1 MEPIVK
7 MHINEDS
14 LPRSHVPAPVRYFV
28 GRENEVQQITSLLT
42 CRSTRLVN
50 IWGSPGFGK
59 TSTAIAVAR
68 HLHSLGHPVYFFKFQ
83 GISSIDK
90 FYSKILSIFNL
101 TNDNIAPVD
110 KLVSVFRGVPCHIFL
125 VFDNLDDLLACKS
138 DDTADVVV
146 QVIRE
151 FLDSHEDINILLTTR
166 EFLESL
172 SSQIS
177 EFGSLRIRPLDQA
190 SSNRFVRNFIPVMTE
205 ELITKVT
212 KISGNIPLAMKL
224 LATLIQNCSE
234 KDAKKIL
241 DDIPVSKV
249 LGMIENPY
257 EEKLRKLFV
266 SSFDHLLQSEQEA
279 FVSLTVFRGDD
290 IDVEAALAVVGGDE
304 FKARRS
310 LSTLVNK
317 SLIDQDS
324 GAKLV
329 SVHPL
334 LYSFA
339 KERSNQDDLK
349 NATVSSYIRY
359 LRYYL
364 RLFEKLN
371 ELVLAGKPLDRFRAY
386 KAYDNIEYILFEK
399 LIFSLTYEDV
409 LEILTKSELFLYSL
423 YAGPSQ
429 NYRVNYLYDLGIRFA
444 EKRNKSLHCK
454 LITSKCFGSTTMLCL
469 SPEISK
475 VSESIRK
482 EVALMTDGTAAKF
495 ACYEGLYEISSGRT
509 KSGVLRVEKGLF
521 GLKSCTDQQT
531 LKCLCL
537 QLLSLY
543 YKFAK
548 DLEKC
553 EQFSKMAFE
562 VAKQIGNSR
571 LFLIDYCEPADKN
584 GVDKSLG
591 DNKSFPQPSILL
603 FLAFSLWVN
612 NFVTDENKYNLSS
625 FICKLQ
631 QETEEELFDSSY
643 LMRIL
648 RSGDIGLAYLS
659 TKHKAMLDEVIQ
671 TIKNKLRI
679 KDITKGG
686 MIDVDVKSNKTA
698 RAMLHRLGECCFLR
712 GTGRSNEPDL
722 NRQTLHGALE
732 ISRKLYGD
740 QCENAAQCFYY
751 IGVLENIHENYD
763 SALVAHEQALK
774 IRLSLSS
781 QPNRETSYS
790 RSQIGKT
797 QRNLGNLK
805 DAIVSYQLALDIWLE
820 IEGNVNYE
828 VAKTHFKIGN
838 TQRGLGDFIAS
849 LESHQRALDVML
861 RTQGEVNKLV
871 FKIYLG
877 MAVTQKIIQDY
888 VSSLKLH
895 KQAFDIRKK
904 MDEEDGEW
912 VAEMYGYIGH
922 TQSLLEDYS
931 SSLDSYQR
939 ALDIRLKIHG
949 NESQWVAQS
958 YHSIG
963 ETQMKLGN
971 IPSSF
976 ESYQRALDIMLKLDG
991 GKNPFT
997 FSVYFGIGIAHMKI
1011 DNYAASIESF
1021 QHAMKFTE
1029 DTESDERAG
1038 RCLFHTGIAQNY
1050 TGDYNLSTKSF
1061 QRALK
1066 ICDELGD
1073 HPSISACIYSWIG
1086 RNYYSMQKYTKA
1098 IQSCQRSV
1106 DISLVSPQ
1114 NREVT
1119 AESYFWMAKAQ
1130 FENGMHNDVA
1140 IKSLNNAI
1148 QLFKLLGKQHR
1159 LMIHSYYLMGIIQ
1172 IRTRD
1177 HASAIHSFEIMLK
1190 ISEASGKKDMTTA
1203 DCHFRLACAQYYRE
1217 AYKESL
1223 TSMYAALKI
1232 SLDINGKMN
1241 ATTAEY
1247 FCFIGKICKM
1257 LGNRLVALS
1266 NFKTSLRIC
1275 MDIFGE
1281 NHPDTMESL
1290 SEVQDAST
1298 S

>member
-1 MEPIVK
+1 
-7 MHINEDS
+7 
-14 LPRSHVPAPVRYFV
+14 
-28 GRENEVQQITSLLT
+28 
-42 CRSTRLVN
+42 
-50 IWGSPGFGK
+50 
-59 TSTAIAVAR
+59 
-68 HLHSLGHPVYFFKFQ
+68 
-83 GISSIDK
+83 
-90 FYSKILSIFNL
+90 
-101 TNDNIAPVD
+101 
-110 KLVSVFRGVPCHIFL
+110 
-125 VFDNLDDLLACKS
+125 
-138 DDTADVVV
+138 
-146 QVIRE
+146 
-151 FLDSHEDINILLTTR
+151 
-166 EFLESL
+166 
-172 SSQIS
+172 
-177 EFGSLRIRPLDQA
+177 
-190 SSNRFVRNFIPVMTE
+190 MTQ
-205 ELITKVT
+205 ELITQVT

-224 LATLIQNCSE
+224 LATSIQNCSE
-234 KDAKKIL
+234 KVAKKIL
-241 DDIPVSKV
+241 DDIPVSNV
-249 LGMIENPY
+249 LGTIEDPY

-266 SSFDHLLQSEQEA
+266 SSFDQLLQSEQEA

-290 IDVEAALAVVGGDE
+290 IDVEAAVAVVGGDE
-304 FKARRS
+304 FTARRS

-324 GAKLV
+324 ETKLL

-339 KERSNQDDLK
+339 KEKSNQDDLR
-349 NATVSSYIRY
+349 NAAVSSYIRY

-371 ELVLAGKPLDRFRAY
+371 DLVLAGKPLDLFRAY
-386 KAYDNIEYILFEK
+386 KAYDNIEDILFEK

-409 LEILTKSELFLYSL
+409 LEMLTKSELFLYSL

-429 NYRVNYLYDLGIRFA
+429 INRVNYLYDLAIRFA

-469 SPEISK
+469 SPEILK

-495 ACYEGLYEISSGRT
+495 VCYEGLYEISSGKT
-509 KSGVLRVEKGLF
+509 KSGVLRVEKGLL
-521 GLKSCTDQQT
+521 GLKSCADQQT
-531 LKCLCL
+531 LRCLCL

-553 EQFSKMAFE
+553 QHFSKMAIE

-571 LFLIDYCEPADKN
+571 LFLIDHCEPADKN

-591 DNKSFPQPSILL
+591 DNKSLPQPSILL
-603 FLAFSLWVN
+603 FLAFSLWAN
-612 NFVTDENKYNLSS
+612 HFLTDENKHNISS

-643 LMRIL
+643 LMRFL
-648 RSGDIGLAYLS
+648 RSGDITLAHLS

-698 RAMLHRLGECCFLR
+698 TALLHRLGECCFLK

-722 NRQTLHGALE
+722 NRQTLHEALE
-732 ISRKLYGD
+732 ISRKLNGD
-740 QCENAAQCFYY
+740 HCENAAQCFYQ
-751 IGVLENIHENYD
+751 IGVLENILENYN

-774 IRLSLSS
+774 IRLSLNR
-781 QPNRETSYS
+781 QPNRQTSYS
-790 RSQIGKT
+790 YRQVGKT
-797 QRNLGNLK
+797 QRNLGNFK
-805 DAIVSYQLALDIWLE
+805 DAIVSYQLALDIWLK
-820 IEGNVNYE
+820 IGDDVHYE

-838 TQRGLGDFIAS
+838 AQRILGDFNAS
-849 LESHQRALDVML
+849 LESHQHALDIML
-861 RTQGEVNKLV
+861 RIQGEVNKLV

-877 MAVTQKIIQDY
+877 MALTRKAIQDY
-888 VSSLKLH
+888 ASSLKLH
-895 KQAFDIRKK
+895 KRALDIRKK
-904 MDEEDGEW
+904 MDGEEGER
-912 VAEMYGYIGH
+912 VGELYGYIAH
-922 TQSLLEDYS
+922 TQSLLKDYNS
-931 SSLDSYQR
+931 CLDSYQR
-939 ALDIRLKIHG
+939 ALDIRSKIHG
-949 NESQWVAQS
+949 KESQWVAQS

-963 ETQMKLGN
+963 ETQMKLGD
-971 IPSSF
+971 ISSSF

-1011 DNYAASIESF
+1011 GNYSASIESF
-1021 QHAMKFTE
+1021 QHAMKFT
-1029 DTESDERAG
+1029 DTEPDERAA
-1038 RCLFHTGIAQNY
+1038 RCLFQTGIAQNY

-1061 QRALK
+1061 QRALR
-1066 ICDELGD
+1066 IGDELDD

-1098 IQSCQRSV
+1098 IQSFQRSV
-1106 DISLVSPQ
+1106 DISLGPPQ

-1130 FENGMHNDVA
+1130 FENGMPKVA
-1140 IKSLNNAI
+1140 TKSLNNAI
-1148 QLFKLLGKQHR
+1148 QLFKLLGKQHW

-1172 IRTRD
+1172 NRTRD
-1177 HASAIHSFEIMLK
+1177 YASAIHSFEIMLK
-1190 ISEASGKKDMTTA
+1190 ILEASGKKDMTTA
-1203 DCHFRLACAQYYRE
+1203 DCHFQLACAQYNSE
-1217 AYKESL
+1217 AYKDAL

-1247 FCFIGKICKM
+1247 FCFIGKICKLM
-1257 LGNRLVALS
+1257 GNRQVALY
-1266 NFKTSLRIC
+1266 NFKTSLHIR

-1281 NHPDTMESL
+1281 NHPDTMESR
-1290 SEVQDAST
+1290 SEVQDGST

>member
-1 MEPIVK
+1 
-7 MHINEDS
+7 
-14 LPRSHVPAPVRYFV
+14 
-28 GRENEVQQITSLLT
+28 
-42 CRSTRLVN
+42 VN

-110 KLVSVFRGVPCHIFL
+110 KLVSIFREIPCRIFL

-177 EFGSLRIRPLDQA
+177 EFGSLRIRPLGQA
-190 SSNRFVRNFIPVMTE
+190 SSNRFVRNFLPVMTQ

-212 KISGNIPLAMKL
+212 EISGNIPLAMKL
-224 LATLIQNCSE
+224 LATSIQNCPE
-234 KDAKKIL
+234 KDAKTIL
-241 DDIPVSKV
+241 DDIPISKV
-249 LGMIENPY
+249 LGTIEDPY

-279 FVSLTVFRGDD
+279 LVSLTVFRGED
-290 IDVEAALAVVGGDE
+290 IDLEAAVAVVGGDE

-324 GAKLV
+324 GGKLV

-334 LYSFA
+334 LYSFG
-339 KERSNQDDLK
+339 KEKADQNDDLRTG
-349 NATVSSYIRY
+349 AVSSYIRY
-359 LRYYL
+359 CKYYL

-371 ELVLAGKPLDRFRAY
+371 EQVLAGKPLYLFRTY
-386 KAYDNIEYILFEK
+386 KAYGNIEHVLFEK
-399 LIFSLTYEDV
+399 LIFSPTYEDV

-429 NYRVNYLYDLGIRFA
+429 INMVNYLYDSAICFA

-454 LITSKCFGSTTMLCL
+454 LIASKCFGSTVLCW
-469 SPEISK
+469 SPEILQ

-495 ACYEGLYEISSGRT
+495 ACYEGLYEISSGKT
-509 KSGVLRVEKGLF
+509 KSGVLRVEKGLL

-543 YKFAK
+543 YKFSK
-548 DLEKC
+548 DLGKC
-553 EQFSKMAFE
+553 EQFSNMAIE
-562 VAKQIGNSR
+562 VAKQIGNSE
-571 LFLIDYCEPADKN
+571 LYLVDHCEPAEKN
-584 GVDKSLG
+584 GVHESLG
-591 DNKSFPQPSILL
+591 DNKSLPQPSILL
-603 FLAFSLWVN
+603 LLAFSLWAN
-612 NFVTDENKYNLSS
+612 NFLTDENKHNLSS
-625 FICKLQ
+625 FICKLE
-631 QETEEELFDSSY
+631 QETEEELLDSSY
-643 LMRIL
+643 LMWIL
-648 RSGDIGLAYLS
+648 RSGDIALAYLS
-659 TKHKAMLDEVIQ
+659 TKRKTMLDEVIQ
-671 TIKNKLRI
+671 AIKNKLRI
-679 KDITKGG
+679 KDISKDG
-686 MIDVDVKSNKTA
+686 MIDVDVKSNKVA
-698 RAMLHRLGECCFLR
+698 KALLLRLGGCCFLR
-712 GTGRSNEPDL
+712 GTDHSNEPDV
-722 NRQTLHGALE
+722 NRLALYETLA

-740 QCENAAQCFYY
+740 QCSKAAQCFYY
-751 IGVLENIHENYD
+751 IGVTENNLKNYKT
-763 SALVAHEQALK
+763 ALVAHEQALK
-774 IRLSLSS
+774 IRLSLNS

-790 RSQIGKT
+790 RCQIGKT

-805 DAIVSYQLALDIWLE
+805 DAIVSYQLALDIWLK
-820 IEGNVNYE
+820 IEGDVNYE

-838 TQRGLGDFIAS
+838 TQRDLGDFTAS
-849 LESHQRALDVML
+849 LESHQRALDIML
-861 RTQGEVNKLV
+861 RTHGEVNKLV

-877 MAVTQKIIQDY
+877 MAVTQKGIQDY
-888 VSSLKLH
+888 ASSLKLH
-895 KQAFDIRKK
+895 KHAFDIRKK

-949 NESQWVAQS
+949 NESQCVAQS
-958 YHSIG
+958 YKSIG
-963 ETQMKLGN
+963 EMQVKLGD

-976 ESYQRALDIMLKLDG
+976 ESYQRALDITLKLDG
-991 GKNPFT
+991 GKNLFT
-997 FSVYFGIGIAHMKI
+997 FSVYFEIGIAHI
-1011 DNYAASIESF
+1011 YIGNYAASIQSF
-1021 QHAMKFTE
+1021 QHALKFTK
-1029 DTESDERAG
+1029 DTKPDNRTA
-1038 RCLFHTGIAQNY
+1038 RCLFQTGIAQNHMN
-1050 TGDYNLSTKSF
+1050 DYSLSTESF

-1066 ICDELGD
+1066 VLEQLGD
-1073 HPSISACIYSWIG
+1073 HSSSSAEIYNWIG
-1086 RNYYSMQKYTKA
+1086 RNYYSMQKHTTA
-1098 IQSCQRSV
+1098 VQSFQRSV
-1106 DISLVSPQ
+1106 DISSSPPQ
-1114 NREVT
+1114 DKEKT
-1119 AESYFWMAKAQ
+1119 AESYFWMANAQ
-1130 FENGMHNDVA
+1130 FENGKHKVA
-1140 IKSLNNAI
+1140 LKSLNNAI
-1148 QLFKLLGKQHR
+1148 QLFKLLGKQHW
-1159 LMIHSYYLMGIIQ
+1159 LMIRSYELMGIIQ
-1172 IRTRD
+1172 NSTGD
-1177 HASAIHSFEIMLK
+1177 HASAIHSFEIILK
-1190 ISEASGKKDMTTA
+1190 MSEASGEKDMTMA
-1203 DCHFRLACAQYYRE
+1203 DCHFRLADAQYNSDSFKE
-1217 AYKESL
+1217 AL

-1232 SLDINGKMN
+1232 SLDINNKMN

-1247 FCFIGKICKM
+1247 FFFIGKIFKM
-1257 LGNRLVALS
+1257 MGNRQMAFS
-1266 NFKTSLRIC
+1266 NFQTALGIRKE
-1275 MDIFGE
+1275 IFGE

-1290 SEVQDAST
+1290 REVQEVSM

>member
-1 MEPIVK
+1 
-7 MHINEDS
+7 
-14 LPRSHVPAPVRYFV
+14 
-28 GRENEVQQITSLLT
+28 
-42 CRSTRLVN
+42 
-50 IWGSPGFGK
+50 
-59 TSTAIAVAR
+59 
-68 HLHSLGHPVYFFKFQ
+68 
-83 GISSIDK
+83 
-90 FYSKILSIFNL
+90 
-101 TNDNIAPVD
+101 
-110 KLVSVFRGVPCHIFL
+110 
-125 VFDNLDDLLACKS
+125 
-138 DDTADVVV
+138 
-146 QVIRE
+146 
-151 FLDSHEDINILLTTR
+151 
-166 EFLESL
+166 
-172 SSQIS
+172 
-177 EFGSLRIRPLDQA
+177 
-190 SSNRFVRNFIPVMTE
+190 MTQ
-205 ELITKVT
+205 ELITQVT
-212 KISGNIPLAMKL
+212 KISGNMPLAMKL
-224 LATLIQNCSE
+224 LATSIQNCSE
-234 KDAKKIL
+234 KVAKKIL
-241 DDIPVSKV
+241 DDIPVSNV
-249 LGMIENPY
+249 LGTIEDPY

-290 IDVEAALAVVGGDE
+290 IDVEAAVAVVGGDE
-304 FKARRS
+304 FTARRS

-324 GAKLV
+324 ETKLL

-339 KERSNQDDLK
+339 NEKSNQDDPR
-349 NATVSSYIRY
+349 NAAVSSYIRY

-371 ELVLAGKPLDRFRAY
+371 DLVLAGKPLDLFRAY
-386 KAYDNIEYILFEK
+386 KAYDNIEDILFEK
-399 LIFSLTYEDV
+399 LIFSLTYLYEDV

-429 NYRVNYLYDLGIRFA
+429 INRVNYLYDLAIRFA

-469 SPEISK
+469 SPEILK

-495 ACYEGLYEISSGRT
+495 VCYEGLYEISSGKT
-509 KSGVLRVEKGLF
+509 KSGVLRVEKGLL
-521 GLKSCTDQQT
+521 GLKSCADQQT
-531 LKCLCL
+531 LRCLCL

-553 EQFSKMAFE
+553 QQFSKMAIE

-571 LFLIDYCEPADKN
+571 LFLIDHCEPADKN

-591 DNKSFPQPSILL
+591 DNKSLPQPSILL
-603 FLAFSLWVN
+603 FLAFSLWAN
-612 NFVTDENKYNLSS
+612 HFLTDENKHNISS

-643 LMRIL
+643 LMRFL
-648 RSGDIGLAYLS
+648 RSGDITLAYLS

-698 RAMLHRLGECCFLR
+698 TALLHRLGECCFLK

-722 NRQTLHGALE
+722 NRQTLHEALE
-732 ISRKLYGD
+732 ISRKLNGD
-740 QCENAAQCFYY
+740 HCENAAQCFYQ
-751 IGVLENIHENYD
+751 IGVLENILENYN

-774 IRLSLSS
+774 IRLSLNR
-781 QPNRETSYS
+781 QPNRQTSYS
-790 RSQIGKT
+790 YRQVGKT
-797 QRNLGNLK
+797 QRNLGNFK
-805 DAIVSYQLALDIWLE
+805 DAIVSYQLALDIWLK
-820 IEGNVNYE
+820 IGDDVHYE

-838 TQRGLGDFIAS
+838 AQRILGDFNAS
-849 LESHQRALDVML
+849 LESHQHALDIML
-861 RTQGEVNKLV
+861 RIQGEVNKLV

-877 MAVTQKIIQDY
+877 MALTRKAIQDY
-888 VSSLKLH
+888 ASSLKLH
-895 KQAFDIRKK
+895 KRALDIRKK
-904 MDEEDGEW
+904 MDGEEGER
-912 VAEMYGYIGH
+912 VGELYGYIAH
-922 TQSLLEDYS
+922 TQSLLKDYNPC
-931 SSLDSYQR
+931 LDSYQR
-939 ALDIRLKIHG
+939 ALDIRSKIHG
-949 NESQWVAQS
+949 KESQWVAQS

-963 ETQMKLGN
+963 ETQMKLGD
-971 IPSSF
+971 ISSSF

-1011 DNYAASIESF
+1011 GNYSASIESF
-1021 QHAMKFTE
+1021 QHAMKFT
-1029 DTESDERAG
+1029 DTEPDERAA
-1038 RCLFHTGIAQNY
+1038 RCLFQTGIAQNY

-1061 QRALK
+1061 QRALR
-1066 ICDELGD
+1066 IGDELDD

-1098 IQSCQRSV
+1098 IQSFQRSV
-1106 DISLVSPQ
+1106 DISLGPPQ

-1130 FENGMHNDVA
+1130 FENGMPKVA
-1140 IKSLNNAI
+1140 TKSLNNAI
-1148 QLFKLLGKQHR
+1148 QLFKLLGKQHW

-1172 IRTRD
+1172 NRTRD
-1177 HASAIHSFEIMLK
+1177 YASAIHSFEIMLK
-1190 ISEASGKKDMTTA
+1190 ILEASGKKDMTTA
-1203 DCHFRLACAQYYRE
+1203 DCHFQLACAQYNSE
-1217 AYKESL
+1217 AYKDAL

-1247 FCFIGKICKM
+1247 FCFIGKICKLM
-1257 LGNRLVALS
+1257 GNRQVALY
-1266 NFKTSLRIC
+1266 NFKTSLHIR

-1281 NHPDTMESL
+1281 NHPDTMESR
-1290 SEVQDAST
+1290 SEVQDGST